1 MYQGGV
7 CLYMYVAKK
16 YIDNLCMKNMSATNN
31 FIVDTVIFHLTRKNK
46 KFCMII
52 VILRDNTKVLSDI
65 ISPDIL
71 SVMNLTS
78 LENVYPRK
86 FNQET
91 FWGIS

>member
-1 MYQGGV
+1 
-7 CLYMYVAKK
+7 
-16 YIDNLCMKNMSATNN
+16 MKNMSATNN

-91 FWGIS
+91 F